1 MNQASS
7 FVPSHPATR
16 LFRVFA
22 WFFAFALAPF
32 ALAQGVVSSGLT
44 GVVRDTSGRSVPNA
58 TVTAVHTPTG
68 TTYTATSSESGRYNF
83 RGLVVGGPYTVAVTA
98 NGFKGAERTDVT
110 TALGLDVDAPFVLEP
125 TSVVVMEKFLV
136 KDDALAL
143 DSGSTGASSVLN
155 RDRLLLQPTAQRS
168 FADLA
173 RTNALV
179 TLRNVFGDRQEG
191 MLTAVGTN
199 NRFNSVMLDGARI
212 NDSFGLNASGL
223 QSFFNPL
230 SIETVEQFSISVSPF
245 DVRQSGFTGAAI
257 NAVTRSGTNQFH
269 GSLYGYYTDQKYA
282 GRDLVGGLA
291 GQRPFD
297 ERTTWGATLG
307 GPIVK
312 NRLFFFANYEKF
324 HREQVAPTAGL
335 TPTAGD
341 LTAITNAAKAIIAA
355 SGKSIDPGTFGGSGI
370 AVTEEEKKL
379 YKIDWNVTKDHRLSV
394 RYNETVGELPQFGRY
409 GSTGAFSNAI
419 LAAAIPATSAGTAL
433 SSNFYAQ
440 IRTEKVWAG
449 TLNSQ
454 WSPNLKTELKYS
466 DTSYE
471 QLTTTPVVMPEVR
484 IMGVSGVNTAGA
496 NITNGSLAMGLEQ
509 FRHGNAINVETKAY
523 SGNADYFWNNF
534 TLTGGF
540 DREESEFA
548 NLFRQGSFGIFDY
561 ASVADFVA
569 DRPAAFSRSFY
580 VQGTPAAEGA
590 KFANT
595 GIFGQT
601 KWEVNSRLTLTGGI
615 RTDLI
620 ESPTRPLFNQ
630 SFTNTFGLRNDGNVD
645 GVQTISPRVAF
656 NLAFDSERTM
666 QLRGGVGHFAGRAP
680 FVFISNAYGNTGVGR
695 FSVTQGTTL
704 AAPNNVPPTLAS
716 YLRNSFDPA
725 NPIGLAPTDGDPT
738 ARRGIALLQNELE
751 LPSVWRGSIAVDRK
765 VPALGLNFTAEAVFT
780 DTDKTFFSDNLNIK
794 PLVVTATSGP
804 AVGLDGRQR
813 FNGASNSAGAFSTAF
828 NEVIRVRNIG
838 QGRTSYYSL
847 SMDRP
852 MKNNWGYTVSY
863 TAGRSREAQSIG
875 QTVAIDGWTRN
886 AVFNQNAI
894 EVSRSD
900 FEMRHRVQV
909 SLARQFEFAKGWK
922 TRTSLYYEGH
932 SGNPHSY
939 TYGNDLNGDGIT
951 TNDLVYVPT
960 GPADPKVSLAGMNA
974 AQQAAYFDFLA
985 SSGLNKFAGTYAPR
999 NAFLQPWIN
1008 QLDLKIT
1015 QKLPIY
1021 KPVEVE
1027 LFFDFIN
1034 FGFWLSRQHFG
1045 DVKLLTNSNNAV
1057 YYRRVMGNASYNA
1070 AGQVVPTY
1078 TAAPAG
1084 VVIDN
1089 TASRWRVQFGA
1100 AIRF

>member
-1 MNQASS
+1 MNQAPG
-7 FVPSHPATR
+7 FQTIQPTTR
-16 LFRVFA
+16 LLRVVAGFI
-22 WFFAFALAPF
+22 ALAIAPF
-32 ALAQGVVSSGLT
+32 AFAQGVVSSGLT
-44 GVVRDTSGRSVPNA
+44 GLVRDPSGKPVANA
-58 TVTAVHTPTG
+58 TVTATHTPTG
-68 TTYTATSSESGRYNF
+68 TNYTATSSESGRYNF
-83 RGLVVGGPYTVAVTA
+83 RGMVVGGPYTVSATA
-98 NGFKGAERTDVT
+98 GGFKGVERNDVM
-110 TALGLDVDAPFVLEP
+110 TALGLDIDVPFVLEP
-125 TSVVVMEKFLV
+125 STVVVMEKFMV
-136 KDDALAL
+136 KDAALAL
-143 DSGSTGASSVLN
+143 DAGATGAASILD
-155 RDRLLLQPTAQRS
+155 RERLLLQPTAQRS

-173 RTNALV
+173 RTNSMV

-191 MLTAVGTN
+191 MIAAVGTN

-212 NDSFGLNASGL
+212 NDAFGLNASGL

-245 DVRQSGFTGAAI
+245 DVRQSGFTGAAV
-257 NAVTRSGTNQFH
+257 NAVTRSGTNTFH
-269 GSLYGYYTDQKYA
+269 GSLYGYYSDQKYA
-282 GRDLVGGLA
+282 GRDLIGALA
-291 GQRPFD
+291 GKRPFD

-307 GPIVK
+307 GPLWK
-312 NRLFFFANYEKF
+312 NHIFFFANYEKF

-341 LTAITNAAKAIIAA
+341 LTTITTAAKAIIAA
-355 SGKSIDPGTFGGSGI
+355 SGKTIDVGTFGGAGV
-370 AVTEEEKKL
+370 AVTEEEKRL
-379 YKIDWNVTKDHRLSV
+379 YKIDWNITRDHRLSV
-394 RYNETVGELPQFGRY
+394 RYNETVGDLPQFGRY
-409 GSTGAFSNAI
+409 GTAGAFSNPI
-419 LAAAIPATSAGTAL
+419 LAAAIPATTAGTAL

-454 WSPNLKTELKYS
+454 WSSNLKTEIKYS

-484 IMGVSGVNTAGA
+484 IMGVSGTNTAGA
-496 NITNGSLAMGLEQ
+496 NISTGSLAMGLEQ

-523 SGNADYFWNNF
+523 SGNADYFWKNF

-548 NLFRQGSFGIFDY
+548 NLFRAASFGIFDY

-590 KFANT
+590 KFSDT
-595 GIFGQT
+595 GIFGQV
-601 KWEVNSRLTLTGGI
+601 KWEVDSRLTLTAGV

-620 ESPTRPLFNQ
+620 DSPTRPLFNQ
-630 SFTNTFGLRNDGNVD
+630 SFNNTFGMRNDGSVD
-645 GVQTISPRVAF
+645 GVSTISPRAAF
-656 NLAFDSERTM
+656 NWAVDSERTM
-666 QLRGGVGHFAGRAP
+666 QLRGGLGHFAGRSP

-704 AAPNNVPPTLAS
+704 AAPNNVPPSLAS

-725 NPIGLAPTDGDPT
+725 NPIGVAATDGDPT
-738 ARRGIALLQNELE
+738 ARRGIALLQNGLK
-751 LPSVWRGSIAVDRK
+751 LPSVWRGSLALDRK
-765 VPALGLNFTAEAVFT
+765 VPALGLNITAEAVFT
-780 DTDKTFFSDNLNIK
+780 QTDKTFFSDNLNIK

-813 FNGASNSAGAFSTAF
+813 FNGASNSAGSFSTAF

-838 QGRTSYYSL
+838 EGNTSYYSL
-847 SMDRP
+847 SVDRP
-852 MKNNWGYTVSY
+852 MKNSWSYNVGY

-875 QTVAIDGWTRN
+875 QTVALDGWSRN
-886 AVFNQNAI
+886 AVFNQNSI
-894 EVSRSD
+894 ELSRSD

-909 SLARQFEFAKGWK
+909 TLARQFEFKKGWK

-932 SGNPHSY
+932 SGNPFSY
-939 TYGNDLNGDGIT
+939 TYGNDLNNDGIT

-960 GPADPKVSLAGMNA
+960 GPTDSKISLAGMNA
-974 AQQAAYFDFLA
+974 AQQAAYFDFLNT
-985 SSGLNKFAGTYAPR
+985 SGLNKFAGTYAPR
-999 NAFLQPWIN
+999 NAFIQPWIN

-1034 FGFWLSRQHFG
+1034 FGFWLSRQTFG
-1045 DVKLLTNSNNAV
+1045 DVKLLTNTNNAV
-1057 YYRRVMGNASYNA
+1057 YYRRTMGNASYNA
-1070 AGQVVPTY
+1070 SGQVVPTW

-1100 AIRF
+1100 AVRF

>member
-1 MNQASS
+1 MNQESR
-7 FVPSHPATR
+7 FRPFPAAAR
-16 LFRVFA
+16 LTCVVV
-22 WFFAFALAPF
+22 WFIAVALAPF

-44 GVVRDTSGRSVPNA
+44 GLVRDPSGKAIANASVS
-58 TVTAVHTPTG
+58 AVHTPTG
-68 TTYTATSSESGRYNF
+68 TNYSATSSESGRYNF
-83 RGLVVGGPYTVAVTA
+83 RGLVVGGPYTVSVTA
-98 NGFKGAERTDVT
+98 GGFKGVERNDVM
-110 TALGLDVDAPFVLEP
+110 TALGLDVDVPFVLEP
-125 TSVVVMEKFLV
+125 SSVVVMEKYLV
-136 KDDALAL
+136 KDAVLAL
-143 DSGSTGASSVLN
+143 DAGATGAGSLLD

-173 RTNALV
+173 RTNAMV

-191 MLTAVGTN
+191 MLAAVGTN

-212 NDSFGLNASGL
+212 NDAFGLNASGL

-245 DVRQSGFTGAAI
+245 DVRQSGFTGAAV
-257 NAVTRSGTNQFH
+257 NAVTRSGTNTFH
-269 GSLYGYYTDQKYA
+269 GSLYGYYSDQKYA
-282 GRDLVGGLA
+282 GRDMVGGLA
-291 GQRPFD
+291 GRRPFD

-307 GPIVK
+307 GPLWK
-312 NRLFFFANYEKF
+312 NHLFFFANYEKF
-324 HREQVAPTAGL
+324 HREQVAPTAGF

-341 LTAITNAAKAIIAA
+341 LTTITNAARAIIAA
-355 SGKSIDPGTFGGSGI
+355 SGKTIDPGTFGGSGI

-379 YKIDWNVTKDHRLSV
+379 YKIDWNITKDHRLSV
-394 RYNETVGELPQFGRY
+394 RYNETVGNLPQFGRY
-409 GSTGAFSNAI
+409 GTTGAFSNPI
-419 LAAAIPATSAGTAL
+419 LAAAIPATTAGTAL

-454 WSPNLKTELKYS
+454 WSPNLKTEIKYS

-496 NITNGSLAMGLEQ
+496 NISTGSLAMGLEQ

-523 SGNADYFWNNF
+523 SGNADYFWRNF

-548 NLFRQGSFGIFDY
+548 NLFRQSSFGIFDY

-590 KFANT
+590 KFSDT
-595 GIFGQT
+595 GIFGQA
-601 KWEVNSRLTLTGGI
+601 KWEVNSRLTLTGGV

-620 ESPTRPLFNQ
+620 DSPKRPLFNQ
-630 SFTNTFGLRNDGNVD
+630 SFTNTFGMRNDGSVD
-645 GVQTISPRVAF
+645 GVQTVSPRVAF
-656 NLAFDSERTM
+656 NWALDSERTM
-666 QLRGGVGHFAGRAP
+666 QLRGGVGHFAGRSP

-695 FSVTQGTTL
+695 FSVTQATTPAAPTTVTTL
-704 AAPNNVPPTLAS
+704 TS
-716 YLRNSFDPA
+716 YLRNNFDPA
-725 NPIGLAPTDGDPT
+725 KPIGLAPSDGDPT
-738 ARRGIALLQNELE
+738 ARRGIALLQDGLK
-751 LPSVWRGSIAVDRK
+751 LPSVWRGSLAVDRK
-765 VPALGLNFTAEAVFT
+765 VPTLGLNLSAEAVFT
-780 DTDKTFFSDNLNIK
+780 QTDTTFFSDNLNIK

-804 AVGLDGRQR
+804 AVGLDGRRR
-813 FNGASNSAGAFSTAF
+813 FAGASNSANSASTAF

-838 QGRTSYYSL
+838 EGRTSYYSL
-847 SMDRP
+847 TIDRP
-852 MKNNWGYTVSY
+852 MKNNWAYNLGY

-875 QTVAIDGWTRN
+875 QTVAIDGWSRN
-886 AVFNQNAI
+886 AVFNQNSV

-900 FEMRHRVQV
+900 FEIRHRVQV
-909 SLARQFEFAKGWK
+909 SLSRQFEFKKGWK
-922 TRTSLYYEGH
+922 TRTGLYYEGH
-932 SGNPHSY
+932 SGNPFSY

-960 GPADPKVSLAGMNA
+960 GPADSKISLAGMNA
-974 AQQAAYFDFLA
+974 AQQSAFFDFLRT
-985 SSGLNKFAGTYAPR
+985 SGLDKFAGTYAPR
-999 NAFLQPWIN
+999 NAFIQPWIN

-1027 LFFDFIN
+1027 LFVDFIN
-1034 FGFWLSRQHFG
+1034 FGFWLSRQYFG
-1045 DVKLLTNSNNAV
+1045 DVKLLTNNNNAV
-1057 YYRRVMGNASYNA
+1057 YYRRTMGNATYNA
-1070 AGQVVPTY
+1070 TGQVVPTW
-1078 TAAPAG
+1078 TAAPTG

-1089 TASRWRVQFGA
+1089 SASRWRVQFGA